1 MNSARV
7 SRNLG
12 SVHAA
17 GVVASARRLP
27 VAGKIRPG
35 IKVLTKAASAL
46 PGAAKKYAEGLKV
59 GASFDD
65 IAREI
70 SKIPKAPKMPLVP
83 RNMPYFSVRQC
94 DFSVPGAAAKLL
106 ELYGEQRPGDSEPH
120 LYSIPVIFPSDD
132 IDLVFREQFEA
143 WKASELYRWSEPDPS
158 TGRLNCMR
166 RQQVEPDKSARRRW
180 GGRPTEID
188 RSCNPNDC
196 PIFGAGDCR
205 HVASLYFWIP
215 GITGAGTIE
224 LTFTSVYASLGIA
237 EILETVQTGLGRISG
252 LYNGKPIFWIT
263 KTPDR
268 VTRMNW
274 EKGKPE
280 KADQHIIR
288 LEASGLDMAQVL
300 AGTGVTPAL
309 AAPESSP
316 ALAAPPPTSAAVP
329 QPETRTPEP
338 DPDPDPEQPETTNT
352 PTSDPPTEDV
362 KALRAKLAAVRDR
375 LGWDNQTLGQWVS
388 DSYGDSSVASD
399 IKVLPEIVAK
409 LTELADALDRKNAES
424 DREAEGNQSANSR
437 QAKAAAPKE
446 TGGTQADAETSP
458 AQQATAVQGELV
470 TSDDEM
476 PF

>member
-12 SVHAA
+12 SVHEA

-27 VAGKIRPG
+27 VAGKFRPG

-46 PGAAKKYAEGLKV
+46 PGAAEKYAEGLKV

-70 SKIPKAPKMPLVP
+70 CKIPKAPKMPLVP
-83 RNMPYFSVRQC
+83 HNMPYFSVRQC

-120 LYSIPVIFPSDD
+120 LYSFPVIFPSDD

-143 WKASELYRWSEPDPS
+143 WKASELFRWSELDPS

-166 RQQVEPDKSARRRW
+166 RQQVEPDKSDRRRW

-188 RSCNPNDC
+188 RPCNPNDC
-196 PIFGAGDCR
+196 PIFGSGDCR
-205 HVASLYFWIP
+205 HVASLCFWIP

-268 VTRMNW
+268 ITRMNW

-280 KADQHIIR
+280 KTDQHIIR

-300 AGTGVTPAL
+300 AGTGDTPAL
-309 AAPESSP
+309 AAPENSP
-316 ALAAPPPTSAAVP
+316 ALAAPRSTGAAVL

-338 DPDPDPEQPETTNT
+338 EPVPEQPETTNT
-352 PTSDPPTEDV
+352 PTSDPRTEDV

-388 DSYGDSSVASD
+388 DSYGDNSVASD
-399 IKVLPEIVAK
+399 IKVLPQIVAK
-409 LTELADALDRKNAES
+409 LTELADALDRRNAES
-424 DREAEGNQSANSR
+424 AREAEGKTKATAPQESG
-437 QAKAAAPKE
+437 AKQP
-446 TGGTQADAETSP
+446 DAETTP
-458 AQQATAVQGELV
+458 AQQATTVQGELV